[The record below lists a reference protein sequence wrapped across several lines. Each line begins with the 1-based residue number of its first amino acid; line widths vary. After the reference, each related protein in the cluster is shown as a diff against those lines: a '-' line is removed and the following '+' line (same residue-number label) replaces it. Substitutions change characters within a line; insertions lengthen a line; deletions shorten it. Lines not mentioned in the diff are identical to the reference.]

1 MTAVTA
7 GVRRGADTIAE
18 TFRSAWNHPRLG
30 TPFRAAFLYVVL
42 VELGVQLVFG
52 RIDVP
57 FLEVGFLEVGR
68 YAKTLPREVLIDG
81 AVIGALYALV
91 GMGLIL
97 VYRAN
102 RIINFAQA
110 QLGAVPAV
118 IALLLIAKRGVPYLA
133 VIPIVIIGG
142 ALLGGLTE
150 VTLVRRFSNAPRLIL
165 TVVTIG
171 VSLILLILEFY
182 SKQWVGGNLIDSLAF
197 DYNSPVSGVERR
209 FGVVTFTG
217 DHLMTVIVVLAI
229 VFALGAF
236 FKFTDI
242 GIAVRASAENA
253 ERASL
258 LGIPTKRVSTI
269 VWMLAAVLSSVG
281 VFLRGPLV
289 GIPLTGFVG
298 LTTLLFGLAVAVMA
312 RMESLPAAFGA
323 GLFIGI
329 IDRAAVFATNR
340 SSLAT
345 AATFVVI
352 TGALLLQRG
361 SLSRAMELGASSW
374 QAVKEQRPIPAEL
387 RDVREVKTARFA
399 VFGVIGALTLSAPW
413 IFGDVK
419 TPQATLM
426 VLYAIIGVSL
436 VILTGWTGQISL
448 GQYAI
453 AGVGSAVAGGLAAN
467 HQWDFFASVFTGAM
481 VGAVVAVLVGLPA
494 LRIQGLFLA
503 VTTLAFAFAVE
514 GVVLKREFF
523 GWLLPEDGA
532 FVQRPVLWGRLDL
545 GTETE
550 FGPITIMP
558 DAKFYYLCCVFLG
571 LAIAM
576 ARSLRKNRSGRLLIA
591 ARDNGRLVQAYG
603 VNLAA
608 TRMAAFAIAGFIAGM
623 SGALL
628 AYQNT
633 VFSPGGFTAD
643 KSVELFVMS
652 VIGGVGS
659 IAGAIL
665 GAVYVV
671 GMPLLPGIRE
681 IEFVE
686 FLTTGLGLL
695 VLLMTMPGGLAEG
708 VFRVRDNWLR
718 KVAAKHGIHVPS
730 LVADSLQDDSA
741 AIPTGERKPV
751 HAPDDRTLI
760 AEIQILADGAGTGL
774 VPCHACGAKLPA
786 DEIHLHKHFAAAEE
800 QGSRAPART
809 AVPAGSRP

>member
-1 MTAVTA
+1 MS
-7 GVRRGADTIAE
+7 TIALPDG
-18 TFRSAWNHPRLG
+18 TRSALSRLRSAFDTAWSHPRFG
-30 TPFRAAFLYVVL
+30 GIFKVVVLYVVL
-42 VELGVQLVFG
+42 VEIGVQLVFG
-52 RIDVP
+52 RIDIW
-57 FLEVGFLEVGR
+57 FLEVGLLEIGR
-68 YAKTLPREVLIDG
+68 YPKPIPREVLVDG

-118 IALLLIAKRGVPYLA
+118 IALLLIAKRGVPYMA

-171 VSLILLILEFY
+171 VSLVLLILEFY

-197 DYNSPVSGVERR
+197 DYNSPVSGVEKRI
-209 FGVVTFTG
+209 GVVTYTG
-217 DHLMTVIVVLAI
+217 DHLMTVIVVVIL
-229 VFALGAF
+229 VVALGAF
-236 FKFTDI
+236 FRYTDI

-269 VWMLAAVLSSVG
+269 VWMLAAVLSALG

-298 LTTLLFGLAVAVMA
+298 LSTLLFGLAVAVMA
-312 RMESLPAAFGA
+312 KMESLPAAFGA
-323 GLFIGI
+323 GLFIGVI
-329 IDRAAVFATNR
+329 ERSAIFATNR
-340 SSLAT
+340 AALST
-345 AATFVVI
+345 AAMFVVI
-352 TGALLLQRG
+352 TAALLIQRS

-374 QAVKEQRPIPAEL
+374 QAVKEFRPIPTEL
-387 RDVREVKTARFA
+387 RDVPEVKTARYA
-399 VFGVIGALTLSAPW
+399 VFGVIGALTLAAPW

-453 AGVGSAVAGGLAAN
+453 AGVGSGVAGGLAAN
-467 HQWDFFASVFTGAM
+467 QQWDFFASVFTGAM
-481 VGAVVAVLVGLPA
+481 VGAIVAVLVGLPA

-503 VTTLAFAFAVE
+503 VTTLSFAFMVE

-523 GWLLPEDGA
+523 GWMLPKDGA
-532 FVQRPVLWGRLDL
+532 FIQRPILWGRIDL
-545 GTETE
+545 STETDI
-550 FGPITIMP
+550 GPITIMP
-558 DAKFYYLCCVFLG
+558 DAKFYYLCCVFL
-571 LAIAM
+571 LLAM
-576 ARSLRKNRSGRLLIA
+576 AMAKSLRKNRTGRILIG

-608 TRMAAFAIAGFIAGM
+608 TRMAAFAVSGFIAGM

-633 VFSPGGFTAD
+633 VFSPGAFTAD
-643 KSVELFVMS
+643 KSVELFVMA

-659 IAGAIL
+659 ISGAVL

-671 GMPLLPGIRE
+671 GLPLLPFLRD
-681 IEFVE
+681 IEFVG
-686 FLTTGLGLL
+686 FLTTGLGLM
-695 VLLMTMPGGLAEG
+695 VLLMTLPGGLSEG
-708 VFRVRDNWLR
+708 VFRIRDNWLR

-730 LVADSLQDDSA
+730 LVADSLQESKLEIPSGARVASLDGSDATLVADVDVLVDQPA
-741 AIPTGERKPV
+741 A
-751 HAPDDRTLI
+751 
-760 AEIQILADGAGTGL
+760 GL
-774 VPCHACGAKLPA
+774 VPCHQCGAQLPS
-786 DEIHLHKHFAAAEE
+786 DEVHLHKHFQPSTNGSTPAAA
-800 QGSRAPART
+800 
-809 AVPAGSRP
+809 AGGRR

>member
-1 MTAVTA
+1 MTADVLDA
-7 GVRRGADTIAE
+7 RGGFTRARALVDDL
-18 TFRSAWNHPRLG
+18 WGHPRYG
-30 TPFRAAFLYVVL
+30 WVVKAAVLYVLL
-42 VELGVQLVFG
+42 VEVAVQLVFG
-52 RIDVP
+52 RIDLPLVDWS
-57 FLEVGFLEVGR
+57 LLEVGR
-68 YAKTLPREVLIDG
+68 YAKPLPREVLLDG
-81 AVIGALYALV
+81 GVVGALYALV

-118 IALLLIAKRGVPYLA
+118 VALLLIAKRGWPYLA

-171 VSLILLILEFY
+171 VSLVLLILEFY
-182 SKQWVGGNLIDSLAF
+182 AKQWVGGELIDTLARE
-197 DYNSPVSGVERR
+197 YNSPLSGFEWRV
-209 FGVVTFTG
+209 GVATLTG
-217 DHLMTVIVVLAI
+217 DHLMTMLVVGVIVV
-229 VFALGAF
+229 ALGAF
-236 FKFTDI
+236 FRFTDI

-269 VWMLAAVLSSVG
+269 VWMLAAVLSAVG
-281 VFLRGPLV
+281 VFLRGPLI

-312 RMESLPAAFGA
+312 RMESLPMAFGA
-323 GLFIGI
+323 GLFIGVV
-329 IDRAAVFATNR
+329 DRAAIFATNR

-345 AATFVVI
+345 AAMFAVI
-352 TGALLLQRG
+352 TGALLVQR
-361 SLSRAMELGASSW
+361 SKLSRAMELGASSW
-374 QAVKEQRPIPAEL
+374 QAVKELRPIPAEL
-387 RDVREVKTARFA
+387 RDVPEVRRGRYAVFA
-399 VFGVIGALTLSAPW
+399 VVGLLALAAPFV
-413 IFGDVK
+413 FGDVR
-419 TPQATLM
+419 TPQATIM

-467 HQWDFFASVFTGAM
+467 HQWDFFGAVFTGAM
-481 VGAVVAVLVGLPA
+481 VGALVAVLVGLPA

-514 GVVLKREFF
+514 GFVLKREFF

-532 FVQRPVLWGRLDL
+532 FVSRPNLWGRIDL
-545 GTETE
+545 ESSSE
-550 FGPITIMP
+550 LGPLTILP
-558 DAKFYYLCCVFLG
+558 DAKFYYVCLAFLL
-571 LAIAM
+571 LAVAM
-576 ARSLRKNRSGRLLIA
+576 ARSLRKNRTGRILIG
-591 ARDNGRLVQAYG
+591 ARDNGRLVQAFG

-608 TRMAAFAIAGFIAGM
+608 TRMAAFAVSGFIAGM
-623 SGALL
+623 AGSLL

-659 IAGAIL
+659 IAGAVL
-665 GAVYVV
+665 GAIYVV
-671 GMPLLPGIRE
+671 GLPLLPGLRD
-681 IEFVE
+681 IEFVQ

-695 VLLMTMPGGLAEG
+695 VLLMVLPGGLAEG
-708 VFRVRDNWLR
+708 VYRVRDTLLR
-718 KVAAKHGIHVPS
+718 RVADKHGIHVPS
-730 LVADSLQDDSA
+730 LVADSLQVNEEVAVPDASVLPSDD
-741 AIPTGERKPV
+741 
-751 HAPDDRTLI
+751 APPP
-760 AEIQILADGAGTGL
+760 AEID
-774 VPCHACGAKLPA
+774 VVEPA
-786 DEIHLHKHFAAAEE
+786 VARANGHRRAEV
-800 QGSRAPART
+800 GGVR
-809 AVPAGSRP
+809 

>member
-1 MTAVTA
+1 MSVVDTAHPSIPGPVQRA
-7 GVRRGADTIAE
+7 GRAL
-18 TFRSAWNHPRLG
+18 RSAWDHPRFGWVL
-30 TPFRAAFLYVVL
+30 RSVVLYVVL
-42 VELGVQLVFG
+42 VEIGVQLVFG
-52 RIDVP
+52 RIDIP
-57 FLEVGFLEVGR
+57 FLHVGFLEVGR
-68 YAKTLPREVLIDG
+68 YAKPLPREVLIDG
-81 AVIGALYALV
+81 GVVGALYALV
-91 GMGLIL
+91 GMGIIL

-118 IALLLIAKRGVPYLA
+118 IALLLIAKRGWPYLA
-133 VIPIVIIGG
+133 VVPIVILGG
-142 ALLGGLTE
+142 ALLGGITE

-171 VSLILLILEFY
+171 VSLVLLILEFY
-182 SKQWVGGNLIDSLAF
+182 AKQWVGGELIDSLAF
-197 DYNSPVSGVERR
+197 EYNSPLSGFQKR
-209 FGVVTFTG
+209 FGVAVLTG
-217 DHLMTVIVVLAI
+217 DHLMTIVVVGII
-229 VFALGAF
+229 VVALGAF
-236 FKFTDI
+236 FRYTDI
-242 GIAVRASAENA
+242 GIAVRASAENG

-269 VWMLAAVLSSVG
+269 VWVLAAVLSSIG
-281 VFLRGPLV
+281 VFLRGPLI

-312 RMESLPAAFGA
+312 RMESLPMAFGA
-323 GLFIGI
+323 GLFIGVV
-329 IDRAAVFATNR
+329 DRAAVFATNR

-345 AATFVVI
+345 AAMFVII
-352 TGALLLQRG
+352 TAALLIQRG
-361 SLSRAMELGASSW
+361 RLSRAMEMGASSW
-374 QAVKEQRPIPAEL
+374 QAVKEFRPIPAEL
-387 RDVREVKTARFA
+387 RDLPEVRNARYA
-399 VFGVIGALTLSAPW
+399 VMALVGLLALAAPF
-413 IFGDVK
+413 IFGDMR

-467 HQWDFFASVFTGAM
+467 QHWDFFGAVFTGAM

-514 GVVLKREFF
+514 GFVLKREFF
-523 GWLLPEDGA
+523 GWLLPKDGT
-532 FVQRPVLWGRLDL
+532 FIERPVLWGRIDL
-545 GTETE
+545 EAE
-550 FGPITIMP
+550 SKLGPLTIRP
-558 DAKFYYLCCVFLG
+558 DAKFYYLCLAFLL
-571 LAIAM
+571 LAIGM
-576 ARSLRKNRSGRLLIA
+576 ARALRRNRTGRILIG
-591 ARDNGRLVQAYG
+591 ARDNGRLVQAFG

-623 SGALL
+623 SGSLL

-659 IAGAIL
+659 IAGAVL

-671 GMPLLPGIRE
+671 GLPLLPGLRD

-686 FLTTGLGLL
+686 FLTTGVGLL
-695 VLLMTMPGGLAEG
+695 VLLMVLPGGLSEG
-708 VFRVRDNWLR
+708 MFRLRDKALR
-718 KVAAKHGIHVPS
+718 WVAAKHGIHVPS
-730 LVADSLQDDSA
+730 LVADSLQEDEA
-741 AIPTGERKPV
+741 HMPTGDQLESSADIDLV
-751 HAPDDRTLI
+751 GGDDH
-760 AEIQILADGAGTGL
+760 GAGSASEPALG
-774 VPCHACGAKLPA
+774 GA
-786 DEIHLHKHFAAAEE
+786 
-800 QGSRAPART
+800 R
-809 AVPAGSRP
+809 